1 MTAPHR
7 SVHARRS
14 SGWPVT
20 WLFRSRVATARCP
33 TSSNRCPGRREVSSR
48 QSAQSQAC
56 PNSTRTRSN
65 CSLLCPAIPPVFRDH
80 LQHDHDGRQYDQEV
94 YQRSVGRLEPLGGKT
109 KLMCGSRLVRLR
121 PEPHGVPVY
130 VSAPLPAS
138 PPTTP
143 RNEGLLSGCSR
154 KKRVSKIF
162 VNGSTL

>member
-1 MTAPHR
+1 M
-7 SVHARRS
+7 ARNLAIPLPA
-14 SGWPVT
+14 GDGKMADIVQPVPRKKRGEQQAVCAEPGMI
-20 WLFRSRVATARCP
+20 RSR
-33 TSSNRCPGRREVSSR
+33 S
-48 QSAQSQAC
+48 
-56 PNSTRTRSN
+56 NSTRTRSN
-65 CSLLCPAIPPVFRDH
+65 CSLLCPAIPPIFRDH

-94 YQRSVGRLEPLGGKT
+94 YQRSVERLEPLGGKT